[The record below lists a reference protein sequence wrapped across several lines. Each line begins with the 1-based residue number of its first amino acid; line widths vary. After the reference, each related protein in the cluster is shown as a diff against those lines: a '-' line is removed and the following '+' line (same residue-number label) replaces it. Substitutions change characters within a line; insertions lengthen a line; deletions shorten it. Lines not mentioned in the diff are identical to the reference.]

1 MACVEIIPLDR
12 QETFSIVDR
21 WKDLCAAAAMLPG
34 FSIPERCARAWRKGN
49 CVAACDDLE
58 NVLIFLSIYC
68 RIGAVDYLENT
79 PIVWG
84 ESSEDRRAIR
94 AGLARLKMPLAKAI
108 RKEAASWQLLVAAD
122 LIDKLCRDYRRLI
135 ASHGEKC
142 SCLTGHDARWRHGQ
156 GQHRH

>member
-1 MACVEIIPLDR
+1 MACVQMFLPDR
-12 QETFSIVDR
+12 HETFSIVDR

-34 FSIPERCARAWRKGN
+34 FSVPGRRMMVWEKGSS
-49 CVAACDDLE
+49 VAACDDLE
-58 NVLIFLSIYC
+58 NVLIVLFIHC

-84 ESSEDRRAIR
+84 ESFDDRRAIR
-94 AGLARLKMPLAKAI
+94 ASLARLKIPLAKAI
-108 RKEAASWQLLVAAD
+108 KKEAASWQLTAAAE
-122 LIDKLCRDYRRLI
+122 LINKLCCDYARLI

-156 GQHRH
+156 QQH